1 VRRTGE
7 VNYEVVLLPGD
18 GIGPEVM
25 VVGRRVLERALERAG
40 IAVRITEIPCGGRYY
55 LEHGRDW
62 PEGSEEACAHAD
74 VVFLG
79 AVGWPAPG
87 GEGPVRMKDGRMAGW
102 SPVLGNRAR
111 LDLYANIRPIR
122 LLPGVRP
129 RIHGRATNA
138 WAPEKVDL
146 VIVRENTEGLYAG
159 MGGMLETSG
168 EHVIATDTRVITRGA
183 SERVIRRAFELS
195 RARGR
200 GAPGDGC
207 RRVTSISK
215 SNVLHGCR
223 LFEEVFERV
232 GAGWPDIVR
241 ERVFVDS
248 FAASLM
254 VEPERYDVCV
264 TTNLFGDILTDL
276 GAVLQGGM
284 GMAVGC
290 NVGDEHGMFEPVHG
304 SAPALAGRGTANPM
318 GMVGAVSEGLRWLGG
333 KRGDSA
339 LVLAAD
345 AIRDAVCAVVAQGTA
360 LTADLVGADAGRST
374 TEVGEA
380 IVGALD
386 RQLDGS

>member
-1 VRRTGE
+1 M
-7 VNYEVVLLPGD
+7 NYEVVLLPGD

-25 VVGRRVLERALERAG
+25 GVGRRVLERALEKTG
-40 IAVRITEIPCGGRYY
+40 IAARITEIPCGGRYY

-62 PEGSEEACAHAD
+62 PEGSEEACADAD
-74 VVFLG
+74 VIFLG

-129 RIHGRATNA
+129 RIHGRATSS
-138 WAPEKVDL
+138 WVSDKIDL

-159 MGGMLETSG
+159 MGGMLEPGG
-168 EHVIATDTRVITRGA
+168 ERMIATDTRVITRRA
-183 SERVIRRAFELS
+183 SERVILRAFETS
-195 RARGR
+195 TARGR
-200 GAPGDGC
+200 GAPGDGR
-207 RRVTSISK
+207 RRVTCISK

-232 GAGWPDIVR
+232 GAAWPDIVT

-290 NVGDEHGMFEPVHG
+290 NLGDEHGMFEPIHG
-304 SAPALAGRGTANPM
+304 SAPALAGQGIANPM
-318 GMVGAVSEGLRWLGG
+318 AMVGAVSEGLRWLGG

-345 AIRDAVCAVVAQGTA
+345 AIRDAVSAVVAQGTA
-360 LTADLVGADAGRST
+360 LTADLVGAEAGRST
-374 TEVGEA
+374 TQVGEA

>member
-1 VRRTGE
+1 
-7 VNYEVVLLPGD
+7 
-18 GIGPEVM
+18 M
-25 VVGRRVLERALERAG
+25 
-40 IAVRITEIPCGGRYY
+40 
-55 LEHGRDW
+55 
-62 PEGSEEACAHAD
+62 
-74 VVFLG
+74 
-79 AVGWPAPG
+79 
-87 GEGPVRMKDGRMAGW
+87 RMKDGRMAGW

-129 RIHGRATNA
+129 RIHGRATSS
-138 WAPEKVDL
+138 WVSDKIDL

-159 MGGMLETSG
+159 MGGMLEPGG
-168 EHVIATDTRVITRGA
+168 ERMIATDTRVITRRA
-183 SERVIRRAFELS
+183 SERVILRAFETS
-195 RARGR
+195 TARGR
-200 GAPGDGC
+200 GAPGDGR
-207 RRVTSISK
+207 RRVTCISK

-232 GAGWPDIVR
+232 GAAWPDIVT

-290 NVGDEHGMFEPVHG
+290 NLGDEHGMFEPIHG
-304 SAPALAGRGTANPM
+304 SAPALAGQGIANPM
-318 GMVGAVSEGLRWLGG
+318 AMVGAVSEGLRWLGG

-345 AIRDAVCAVVAQGTA
+345 AIRDAVSAVVAQGTA
-360 LTADLVGADAGRST
+360 LTADLVGAEAGRST
-374 TEVGEA
+374 TQVGEA